1 VSLMSVIYIVA
12 VLFGGLTAIGYV
24 LGEPET
30 K

>member
-1 VSLMSVIYIVA
+1 MSVIYVVA

-30 K
+30 KKFQ